1 MESRSSDRELVR
13 ASVADPAVFALL
25 YERHRRAVA
34 GYVVR
39 RVGGEAVEDV
49 AAEVFVR
56 AFRARHGY
64 VPQHESLLPWLLGIA
79 NNVISEHRKLERRRL
94 AALERLVRGGIGA
107 RRVDPGARRFR
118 RDRAP
123 RPPRQQP
130 PPDARQGYG
139 AGACVPVLGRP
150 RSRADVVPRA
160 LLSRGF
166 VRSEGLQVHRSR
178 LVFNNGHAK
187 MWLLPGTR
195 GVCLVGTH
203 QLQAGCSSP
212 RSVTQRGLIAAP
224 VTPQGFA
231 SAVGELPAHTELAA
245 HLRDGA
251 IIRVPTN
258 ANGAFAAPFVHPALS
273 FILRTPS
280 GHAITLLAAP

>member
-1 MESRSSDRELVR
+1 MSDSDRLIDALYALGDLGAGEWSLETLDARIDAELRR
-13 ASVADPAVFALL
+13 AIDEERKRPSATAHGRPWRTRAGRAALVLGVLIPVLVALGAIALL
-25 YERHRRAVA
+25 GRHGSSPHRTLARAT
-34 GYVVR
+34 GL
-39 RVGGEAVEDV
+39 E
-49 AAEVFVR
+49 R
-56 AFRARHGY
+56 AF
-64 VPQHESLLPWLLGIA
+64 
-79 NNVISEHRKLERRRL
+79 
-94 AALERLVRGGIGA
+94 
-107 RRVDPGARRFR
+107 
-118 RDRAP
+118 
-123 RPPRQQP
+123 
-130 PPDARQGYG
+130 
-139 AGACVPVLGRP
+139 PVLGRP

-166 VRSEGLQVHRSR
+166 VRSEGLQVDRSR

-195 GVCLVGTH
+195 EVCLVGTH

-212 RSVTQRGLIAAP
+212 RSVTQRGLIAAA
-224 VTPQGFA
+224 VTRQGFA

-251 IIRVPTN
+251 IVRVPTN